1 MIYYLKGILAFKSPT
16 FVVLDVGGVGYQVH
30 ISLHTYAKIEKL
42 ESLRLLTYP
51 VIKEDSHTL
60 FGFAEEEERF
70 LFTQLLTV
78 SGIGSNTA
86 RLICSS
92 LAPEEI
98 KRAIISEDEL
108 SFRNVKGI
116 GTKTAKQI
124 ILDLKNK
131 IIKDSGESE
140 STNLESSGSLDSSSI
155 KQEALSALQALG
167 FPRQKVS
174 VLLNKV
180 WSEKGKENLTVE
192 ELIKE
197 TLKQLS

>member
-1 MIYYLKGILAFKSPT
+1 MIYYLKGLLAFKSPT
-16 FVVLDVGGVGYQVH
+16 FVVVDVGGVGYQVH

-98 KRAIISEDEL
+98 RRAIIGEDEL
-108 SFRNVKGI
+108 AFRNVKGI

-140 STNLESSGSLDSSSI
+140 GMVLENTGTMDTSSI
-155 KQEALSALQALG
+155 KQEALAALQALG
-167 FPRQKVS
+167 FPRQRVS
-174 VLLNKV
+174 ILLNKI
-180 WSEKGKENLTVE
+180 WSEKGKHPITVE
-192 ELIKE
+192 GLIKE